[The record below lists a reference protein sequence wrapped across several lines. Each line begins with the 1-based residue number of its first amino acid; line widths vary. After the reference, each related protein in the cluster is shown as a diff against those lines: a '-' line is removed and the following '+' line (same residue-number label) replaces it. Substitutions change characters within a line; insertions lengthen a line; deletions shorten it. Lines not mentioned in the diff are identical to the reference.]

1 MRQRHKCTESLQG
14 TGQHLTEYLPK
25 LIRFPRKPSATKQRD
40 SSAEGLKLATQLTEA
55 DMPKEKARVITEEN
69 FKALASLL
77 LACAHAQLFAI
88 QTKRAKE
95 AAEQDVKNN
104 KKSAVGNV

>member
-1 MRQRHKCTESLQG
+1 
-14 TGQHLTEYLPK
+14 
-25 LIRFPRKPSATKQRD
+25 
-40 SSAEGLKLATQLTEA
+40 
-55 DMPKEKARVITEEN
+55 MPKEKARVITEEN
-69 FKALASLL
+69 FKALTSLL
-77 LACAHAQLFAI
+77 LACAHAQFFAI